1 MEYMMKTITL
11 KTDDFFEKVTD
22 LSKHLHLS
30 KSELIRRA
38 VAEYEE
44 VMKKKELKEQMKQA
58 SMRVR
63 QSNSIVHNDFE
74 DTLEDGLND
83 V

>member
-1 MEYMMKTITL
+1 MKTITL
-11 KTDDFFEKVTD
+11 KTDDTFFEKVNA
-22 LSKHLHLS
+22 LAKHLHLS

-44 VMKKKELKEQMKQA
+44 LMYKREIKEQMKHA
-58 SMRVR
+58 SFLVR
-63 QSNSIVHNDFE
+63 ENSAKVNHEFE
-74 DTLEDGLND
+74 ESLNDGLNN

>member
-1 MEYMMKTITL
+1 MRTITL
-11 KTDDFFEKVTD
+11 KTDDTFFNKVS
-22 LSKHLHLS
+22 LLAKHLHLS

-38 VAEYEE
+38 IAEYEE
-44 VMKKKELKEQMKQA
+44 VIHRNEMKEQLKNA

-63 QSNSIVHNDFE
+63 QTNNRINSEF
-74 DTLEDGLND
+74 DTALIDGLDN

>member
-1 MEYMMKTITL
+1 MKTITL
-11 KTDDFFEKVTD
+11 KTDDTFFEKVSV
-22 LSKHLHLS
+22 LAKHLHLS

-44 VMKKKELKEQMKQA
+44 HMHRNEMKEQLKNA

-63 QSNSIVHNDFE
+63 NANRSINSEF
-74 DTLEDGLND
+74 DTTLSDGLDN

>member
-1 MEYMMKTITL
+1 MKTITL
-11 KTDDFFEKVTD
+11 KTDDIFFEKVND
-22 LSKHLHLS
+22 LAKHLHLS

-38 VAEYEE
+38 VSEYEE
-44 VMKKKELKEQMKQA
+44 VMYKREIKEQMKQA

-63 QSNSIVHNDFE
+63 ESNRKINHEFDDSLN
-74 DTLEDGLND
+74 DGLNN

>member
-1 MEYMMKTITL
+1 MIS
-11 KTDDFFEKVTD
+11 FFEKVSN

-30 KSELIRRA
+30 KSELIRRT

-44 VMKKKELKEQMKQA
+44 VMKRKEMKEQMKKA

-63 QSNSIVHNDFE
+63 KSR
-74 DTLEDGLND
+74 
-83 V
+83 

>member
-1 MEYMMKTITL
+1 MKTITL
-11 KTDDFFEKVTD
+11 KTDDIFFEKVND
-22 LSKHLHLS
+22 LAKHLHLS

-44 VMKKKELKEQMKQA
+44 VMYKREIKEQMKQA

-63 QSNSIVHNDFE
+63 ESNRKINHEFDDSLN
-74 DTLEDGLND
+74 DGLNN